1 MKHQLLVQ
9 VGPTPQV
16 ATIVKLEHRGIV
28 VLLTVCL
35 FNCCYFYGIVT
46 YCVASKRSLIFSCLP
61 WLILC
66 SRVAA
71 NAPSPYLPS
80 TPGGQ
85 PMTPNSASYLPGT
98 PGGQP
103 MTPGTGGLDV
113 MSPVIG
119 MTNNQVSD

>member
-1 MKHQLLVQ
+1 M
-9 VGPTPQV
+9 
-16 ATIVKLEHRGIV
+16 I
-28 VLLTVCL
+28 VLLCIS
-35 FNCCYFYGIVT
+35 FNCSSFYV
-46 YCVASKRSLIFSCLP
+46 P
-61 WLILC
+61 
-66 SRVAA
+66 VAA

-103 MTPGTGGLDV
+103 MTPGTGGLDM

-119 MTNNQVSD
+119 LIPSFLVYACLVT

>member
-1 MKHQLLVQ
+1 MLTSFFHFYD
-9 VGPTPQV
+9 P
-16 ATIVKLEHRGIV
+16 LEF
-28 VLLTVCL
+28 LP
-35 FNCCYFYGIVT
+35 FCY
-46 YCVASKRSLIFSCLP
+46 P
-61 WLILC
+61 
-66 SRVAA
+66 VAA

-103 MTPGTGGLDV
+103 MTPGTGGLDM

-119 MTNNQVSD
+119 MRLSFSILNQYEVTVLIRTLISPVVNW

>member
-1 MKHQLLVQ
+1 MKLLLPGQVGQVLLVA
-9 VGPTPQV
+9 V
-16 ATIVKLEHRGIV
+16 IVILEHQGIT
-28 VLLTVCL
+28 VLPMVPS
-35 FNCCYFYGIVT
+35 FFIVLAIDE
-46 YCVASKRSLIFSCLP
+46 YSFAGSNSYYLL
-61 WLILC
+61 
-66 SRVAA
+66 AA

-119 MTNNQVSD
+119 N